1 MTYSNDLKIK
11 IIGCIKLKKY
21 KDIEIME
28 IFSISKDTFYK
39 IKN

>member
-21 KDIEIME
+21 KDTENNGNI
-28 IFSISKDTFYK
+28 
-39 IKN
+39 